1 MNYPKAMQ
9 SRAMQSRLRPS
20 RFGHACI
27 LTVLAG
33 FCAFQTIASAAPNE
47 PASPAETVATNE
59 TAAAGTEAPK
69 LMAMPS
75 WAEKLKQAGVTGLV
89 QIGLSIFGA
98 SFIFERLFRLR
109 RKHIAPQG
117 LSRQARE
124 LWSAGKFAELE
135 RLGETQPSTLAR
147 VISFI
152 AQNRRAPMT
161 EVSEICG
168 ELASR
173 ELSGHYQRA
182 YPLGIVAT
190 LAPLLGLLGM
200 ILGMIHTFETVAM
213 AGSLGDPTQLAAGI
227 SEALVTTGLGL
238 AIAIP
243 FLALYHIFKFRTTQF
258 GAELETEVTS
268 LLAAWLMKDSAGSA
282 AGPAAASPPGK

>member
-1 MNYPKAMQ
+1 MMNFHQ
-9 SRAMQSRLRPS
+9 RASLKHREFCLKLGTS
-20 RFGHACI
+20 TALAILLTILCFG
-27 LTVLAG
+27 TLATPG
-33 FCAFQTIASAAPNE
+33 LG
-47 PASPAETVATNE
+47 ATNE
-59 TAAAGTEAPK
+59 VSSPAGTTASADAETPK
-69 LMAMPS
+69 LVAMPS
-75 WAEKLKQAGVTGLV
+75 WGQKLKDAGTTGMV
-89 QIGLSIFGA
+89 QIGLSVFGA
-98 SFIFERLFRLR
+98 SFVFERLFRLR
-109 RKHIAPQG
+109 RKHLVPQG

-124 LWSAGKFAELE
+124 LWRAGKFDELE
-135 RLGETQPSTLAR
+135 QLGEAQPSTLAR

-152 AQNRRAPMT
+152 AKNRNAPMT

-168 ELASR
+168 ELVSR

-200 ILGMIHTFETVAM
+200 ILGMITTFETVAM
-213 AGSLGDPTQLAAGI
+213 AGSLGDPTMLAQGI

-258 GAELETEVTS
+258 GAELEEEVTG
-268 LLAAWLMKDSAGSA
+268 LLSAWLMKQETKAVAGQQ
-282 AGPAAASPPGK
+282 